1 MKVDKYKTIALP
13 SEGEFKEKGSKF
25 LAYAIPM
32 LLDSELQI
40 LIEPIRKLHPKARHF
55 CYAYRLGLDKNNF
68 RTNDDGEPSG
78 TAGKPILGQ
87 IDSFEITNV
96 LVVVV
101 RYFGGTLLGTSGLI
115 EAYREST
122 KDALNQ
128 SQIIDKQLCNVYQFL
143 FDYSLMSDV
152 MNALKKQNISIL
164 KKEFL
169 ETASIEVAIPCNETD
184 ETILIFKANM
194 LKITT
199 EEATQIKEIGGLKIN
214 FLFTE

>member
-1 MKVDKYKTIALP
+1 MKEDKYKTISSA

-25 LAYAIPM
+25 LAYAFPM
-32 LLDSELQI
+32 LTEAELPI
-40 LIEPIRKLHPKARHF
+40 LLEPIRKLHPKARHF

-68 RTNDDGEPSG
+68 RSNDDGEPSG

-96 LVVVV
+96 FVVVV

-128 SQIIDKQLCNVYQFL
+128 AQVIDKQLCNIYQIL

-152 MNALKKQNISIL
+152 MNALKKQNIDIL
-164 KKEFL
+164 KKDFL
-169 ETASIEVAIPCNETD
+169 ETASIDVAIPCNETD
-184 ETILIFKANM
+184 TTLLTFKALL
-194 LKITT
+194 LKVSE
-199 EEATQIKEIGGLKIN
+199 EEAAQVKEIGGLKIK
-214 FLFTE
+214 FLDMV